1 METSEKMPEEMRE
14 KLLQYGRGDKLLH
27 NCLLFLF
34 LGELTG
40 DEAKSFFSD
49 IVREHLNDDSDELKV
64 NIKSE
69 NEKLIDENQ
78 EQLAKILQKDENYN
92 CPEKAEKND
101 KNALLQED
109 MPDPTHS
116 YLNKVC
122 KF

>member
-27 NCLLFLF
+27 NCLLFLL

-40 DEAKSFFSD
+40 EEAKSFFSD

-64 NIKSE
+64 DIKSE

-92 CPEKAEKND
+92 CPDNAEKND